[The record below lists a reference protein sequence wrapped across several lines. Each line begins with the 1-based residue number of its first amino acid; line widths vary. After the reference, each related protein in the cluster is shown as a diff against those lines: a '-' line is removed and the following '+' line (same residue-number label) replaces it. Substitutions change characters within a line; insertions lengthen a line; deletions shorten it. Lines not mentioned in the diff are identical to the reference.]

1 LKLRKTMPPVWL
13 MGMTNATFGMY
24 IGFAAISLP
33 QLLAEQHLPEAQVT
47 RVTALCFSPLFWS
60 FLVSPML
67 DVRYSRRRYAALLA
81 AGAAIALCVAVMHV
95 HQLGV
100 FEGALIAGVAM
111 VNLSSNALFGWLS
124 SVLPKEEDTRVS
136 AWANVANI
144 GGSGV
149 MVIAAGECV
158 QRLPL
163 TVAAVLLGVLVMLPT
178 LIYPLI
184 PAPGPDRRLA
194 KESFVGFFRE
204 LLQLLGQRKVVFAIA
219 MFALPSASFA
229 LANVVGG
236 LGDLYHASVHT
247 VSLVGG
253 VGIVIAGTVGSLVYP
268 RLTRVMALR
277 PLYLAIGVV
286 GACFSLC
293 LLAVAHTPVGFVAAT
308 LGENTFQALA
318 ITGAFAIQFETVGQ
332 DNPLAATAFSVL
344 YAALNVS
351 TTYMIWIDGQAFAR
365 HGVQGSYATDAA
377 LGLTACL
384 LLAVA
389 LRWLGDGE
397 RGRKSDVAA

>member
-1 LKLRKTMPPVWL
+1 

-24 IGFAAISLP
+24 IGFVALSLP
-33 QLLAEQHLPEAQVT
+33 QLLAEQKMPEA
-47 RVTALCFSPLFWS
+47 RVASLTALAFSPLFWS
-60 FLVSPML
+60 FVVSPML
-67 DVRYSRRRYAALLA
+67 DVRFSRRLYATVLAALA
-81 AGAAIALCVAVMHV
+81 AVALVVALLHL
-95 HQLGV
+95 HQLAI

-124 SVLPKEEDTRVS
+124 SVLPKEEETRVS

-149 MVIAAGECV
+149 MVVVAGECL

-178 LIYPLI
+178 LVFPFI

-194 KESFVGFFRE
+194 KESFAGFFRE
-204 LLQLLGQRKVVFAIA
+204 LLSLLGQRRVLFALA

-229 LANVVGG
+229 LANIVGG
-236 LGDLYHASVHT
+236 LGDVYHASVHT

-253 VGIVIAGTVGSLVYP
+253 LGIVLAGTVGSLLYP
-268 RLTRVMALR
+268 RLTRLLTLR
-277 PLYLAIGVV
+277 PLYLAIGVA
-286 GACFSLC
+286 GACFTLC
-293 LLAVAHTPVGFVAAT
+293 LLLVPHTPTGFVVAT

-332 DNPLAATAFSVL
+332 NNPLAATGFSVM

-351 TTYMIWIDGQAFAR
+351 TTYMIWSDGWVFGR
-365 HGVQGSYATDAA
+365 HGVRGSYALDAT
-377 LGLTACL
+377 LGLAACT
-384 LLAVA
+384 LLAGLLVWGRRKEARAGLGGSGIVA
-389 LRWLGDGE
+389 
-397 RGRKSDVAA
+397 